1 MGMDMA
7 RDIRASNLASAERRE
22 RSKYR
27 KKADKRADRAEDR
40 ADSAEDRAES
50 AEKRAKRKSKRD
62 KKESDQRIK
71 SLKRNMRDVKDEKK
85 HKKKLR
91 SSEITKA
98 NAEAKL
104 AKARAENAKNPLIS
118 DFTEK
123 SALLDHYKKTV
134 SAANARHAAEMGPV
148 LNQLKEMNEGNLF
161 SDPTVAGASG
171 IAQRPENAAEL
182 LDLMAVRDSMVNTHK
197 DFLSGL
203 EQAFMASSNQPH
215 TGQVSIIPYT
225 NEYGTTYNL
234 KLEGASVADA
244 EAFYKKLKSMGINVG
259 GGGTGSGGMG
269 GGAQPPAITNPSD
282 PANLGL

>member
-1 MGMDMA
+1 MGMEMA
-7 RDIRASNLASAERRE
+7 RDIRASNLAAAERRE

-27 KKADKRADRAEDR
+27 KKADKRADEEFALRKKT
-40 ADSAEDRAES
+40 
-50 AEKRAKRKSKRD
+50 EKRQRR
-62 KKESDQRIK
+62 ESNVRIK
-71 SLKRNMRDVKDEKK
+71 SLKEGMERDKRNESRNRALDSSKLLNENLQRQINQ
-85 HKKKLR
+85 KKL
-91 SSEITKA
+91 
-98 NAEAKL
+98 EA
-104 AKARAENAKNPLIS
+104 AKNPLINV
-118 DFTEK
+118 FKEK
-123 SALLDHYKKTV
+123 AALLDHYKETV
-134 SAANARHAAEMGPV
+134 GAANARHAAEMGPV
-148 LNQLKEMNEGNLF
+148 LSQISEIETYGGDFTDQTPNANRTFSSGGFATRRSNTSVENNEK
-161 SDPTVAGASG
+161 
-171 IAQRPENAAEL
+171 L
-182 LDLMAVRDSMVNTHK
+182 LHLMAVRDSMVNTHK
-197 DFLSGL
+197 DFLAGL